1 VSSVPTTKPK
11 EIIVKKILSIIAV
24 ALSLAAC
31 GEKPIEQVM
40 KDSGHVAKDKAFS
53 FQTVEEQRAQ
63 GRANAGASAAE
74 YQRQNPRIQG
84 WEAIVK
90 ADTTHSSTCP
100 QGDGWAEVVF
110 MRAEREEG
118 KTKNLEI
125 QKAGVM
131 CSTVSAN
138 QGCVMVYPADNW
150 SKHPAK
156 AQDGYC
162 ASTREVPFP
171 LPKAVGAK

>member
-1 VSSVPTTKPK
+1 MKIA
-11 EIIVKKILSIIAV
+11 IITIIAAA
-24 ALSLAAC
+24 ALVGC
-31 GEKPIEQVM
+31 GKEEPVEQIM
-40 KDSGHVAKDKAFS
+40 KDRGSVTKEKAFS

-63 GRANAGASAAE
+63 GRSNAGASAAE

-84 WEAIVK
+84 WETIVK

-110 MRAEREEG
+110 MRTDRAEG
-118 KTKNLEI
+118 KTQNLQVE
-125 QKAGVM
+125 KASVM
-131 CSTVSAN
+131 CSTVSAT
-138 QGCVMVYPADNW
+138 QGCVMVAPVDNW

-156 AQDGYC
+156 AQDGSC
-162 ASTREVPFP
+162 ASTLEVPFP

>member
-1 VSSVPTTKPK
+1 MKR
-11 EIIVKKILSIIAV
+11 IAILAAIA
-24 ALSLAAC
+24 AAFTLTAC
-31 GEKPIEQVM
+31 GEKPSVEQVM
-40 KDSGHVAKDKAFS
+40 KEGGAVHKSNAFS

-63 GRANAGASAAE
+63 GRSNASASAAE

-84 WEAIVK
+84 WETIVK

-110 MRAEREEG
+110 MRSEREEG

-131 CSTVSAN
+131 CSTVSTT
-138 QGCVMVYPADNW
+138 QGCVMMYPTDNW

-156 AQDGYC
+156 GAEGSC

>member
-1 VSSVPTTKPK
+1 MKNVIAL
-11 EIIVKKILSIIAV
+11 IIVA
-24 ALSLAAC
+24 AALAAC
-31 GEKPIEQVM
+31 GKEEPVEQTM
-40 KDSGHVAKDKAFS
+40 KNQGSVTKDKAFS

-74 YQRQNPRIQG
+74 YQRQNPRLIG
-84 WEAIVK
+84 WESIVK

-110 MRAEREEG
+110 MRTERQDG
-118 KTKNLEI
+118 TTKNLQVE
-125 QKAGVM
+125 KATVM
-131 CSTVSAN
+131 CSTVSST
-138 QGCVMVYPADNW
+138 QGCVMQAPVDNW

-156 AQDGYC
+156 AQDGSC
-162 ASTREVPFP
+162 ASTLEVPFP

>member
-1 VSSVPTTKPK
+1 MKT
-11 EIIVKKILSIIAV
+11 IATI
-24 ALSLAAC
+24 ATLIAACALAAC
-31 GEKPIEQVM
+31 GEKPVEQVM
-40 KDSGHVAKDKAFS
+40 KDRGSVAKDNAFS

-74 YQRQNPRIQG
+74 YQRQNPRVQG
-84 WEAIVK
+84 WESIVK

-118 KTKNLEI
+118 KTKNLEV
-125 QKAGVM
+125 QKVTVM
-131 CSTVSAN
+131 CSTVSAT
-138 QGCVMVYPADNW
+138 QGCVMVAPVDNW
-150 SKHPAK
+150 SKHPGK
-156 AQDGYC
+156 AADGQC
-162 ASTREVPFP
+162 ASTLEVPFP

>member
-1 VSSVPTTKPK
+1 MKKLLAIAAAVTVLTACNESVDQRMRDGGNVSKSN
-11 EIIVKKILSIIAV
+11 
-24 ALSLAAC
+24 
-31 GEKPIEQVM
+31 
-40 KDSGHVAKDKAFS
+40 AFS

-74 YQRQNPRIQG
+74 YQRQNPRIAG
-84 WEAIVK
+84 WETIVK

-125 QKAGVM
+125 QKATVM
-131 CSTVSAN
+131 CSTVSST
-138 QGCVMVYPADNW
+138 QGCVMVSPTDNW

-156 AQDGYC
+156 AQDGAC
-162 ASTREVPFP
+162 ASTLEVPFP

>member
-1 VSSVPTTKPK
+1 M
-11 EIIVKKILSIIAV
+11 KKIVITTAIIAA
-24 ALSLAAC
+24 ALLTAC
-31 GEKPIEQVM
+31 GPQNVDQVM
-40 KDSGHVAKDKAFS
+40 KDGGQVSKDMAFS

-84 WEAIVK
+84 WETITK

-110 MRAEREEG
+110 MRSEREEG

-125 QKAGVM
+125 QKATVM
-131 CSTVSAN
+131 CSTVSST
-138 QGCVMVYPADNW
+138 QGCVMVSPTDNW
-150 SKHPAK
+150 AKHPGK
-156 AQDGYC
+156 MQDGQC

>member
-1 VSSVPTTKPK
+1 MKKLVLLFVPF
-11 EIIVKKILSIIAV
+11 ILI
-24 ALSLAAC
+24 AC
-31 GEKPIEQVM
+31 GEKSIDQAM
-40 KDSGHVAKDKAFS
+40 KDGGTVSKDKAFG

-84 WEAIVK
+84 WETIVK

-110 MRAEREEG
+110 MRTDREEG
-118 KTKNLEI
+118 KTKNLQVE
-125 QKAGVM
+125 KATVM
-131 CSTVSAN
+131 CSTVSST
-138 QGCVMVYPADNW
+138 QGCVMVSPTDNW

-156 AQDGYC
+156 AHDGVC
-162 ASTREVPFP
+162 ASTLDVPFP